1 MKFDMNISL
10 GFILNKTALM
20 SKTIFAKKI
29 KEFDITPE
37 QWSIIFR
44 VVEAEGLTQKEIS
57 DSTYK
62 DQANITR
69 MIDRLEEKGFLQ
81 RQPNKTDRR
90 ISNIYPTKKAI
101 DIVDDIALCSLN
113 FNKELTKDFSKDEK
127 KQLINLLNRV
137 YKNLEKDNI

>member
-10 GFILNKTALM
+10 GFILNKTALI

-69 MIDRLEEKGFLQ
+69 MIDKLEGKGFLQ

>member
-1 MKFDMNISL
+1 MKFDMNLSL

-20 SKTIFAKKI
+20 SKTLFSQKI

-44 VVEAEGLTQKEIS
+44 TVETEGLTQKELS

-69 MIDRLEEKGFLQ
+69 TIDRLEKKGFLQ
-81 RQPNKTDRR
+81 RQANKLDRR
-90 ISNIYPTKKAI
+90 IINIYPTKKAI
-101 DIVDDIALCSLN
+101 DIVDDITLCSTN
-113 FNKELTKDFSKDEK
+113 FNDELTKGFTQDEK
-127 KQLINLLNRV
+127 NQLINLLDRV
-137 YKNLEKDNI
+137 YKNLEKG

>member
-1 MKFDMNISL
+1 MKLDMNISL

-20 SKTIFAKKI
+20 SKTLFAQRI

-44 VVEAEGLTQKEIS
+44 VVETEGLTQKELS

-69 MIDRLEEKGFLQ
+69 TIDRLEKKGFIQ
-81 RQPNKTDRR
+81 RQSNKTDRR
-90 ISNIYPTKKAI
+90 ISNIYPTKKAK

-113 FNKELTKDFSKDEK
+113 FNEELTKDFSKDEK
-127 KQLINLLNRV
+127 KQLVNLLNRV
-137 YKNLEKDNI
+137 YKNLEKDNL

>member
-20 SKTIFAKKI
+20 SKTLFAHKI

-44 VVEAEGLTQKEIS
+44 VVETEGLTQKEIS

-69 MIDRLEEKGFLQ
+69 TIDRLEKKGFIQ
-81 RQPNKTDRR
+81 RQSNKTDRR
-90 ISNIYPTKKAI
+90 ISNIYSTKKAK

-113 FNKELTKDFSKDEK
+113 FNEELTKDFSKDEK
-127 KQLINLLNRV
+127 KQLLNLLNRV
-137 YKNLEKDNI
+137 YKNLEKDNL

>member
-69 MIDRLEEKGFLQ
+69 MIDRLEGKGFLQ

>member
-90 ISNIYPTKKAI
+90 ISNIYPTKKAM

>member
-1 MKFDMNISL
+1 MNISL

-90 ISNIYPTKKAI
+90 ISNIYPTKKAM